1 MEKSGAEER
10 RPDNDEEPVD
20 TAGSA
25 GSSHHNAGQRR
36 ANECRPTQTDTCA
49 LAHTHAHTVMFCALT
64 RGPEFSQSKGFHQKR
79 GLGVQRGGEK
89 CL

>member
-49 LAHTHAHTVMFCALT
+49 LAPTRTHT
-64 RGPEFSQSKGFHQKR
+64 Q
-79 GLGVQRGGEK
+79 
-89 CL
+89 